1 MRAPSCTTFARRV
14 TRVTMLT
21 ATAATL
27 ALLPLACATPRGG
40 DNGDTSAAAAP
51 GTGGGTPSASGSAS
65 GDVAPATGGN
75 ARITLE
81 LDRTRY
87 APGGTVNLRI
97 VNRDDAGYG
106 FSACQRAVERRR
118 GGEWFTVPE
127 EGRMC
132 TMMLQLVGA
141 RQTAMAE
148 TELPSPLE
156 AGEYRIAI
164 TFSREE
170 GPAPGRDVPAPAATP
185 SRIASAPFRVE

>member
-1 MRAPSCTTFARRV
+1 MRAPSHFSVARHV

-21 ATAATL
+21 ASLACAAL
-27 ALLPLACATPRGG
+27 VSACATPRGG
-40 DNGDTSAAAAP
+40 DNGVDSAAATP
-51 GTGGGTPSASGSAS
+51 GGTPGAAAGPTTGA
-65 GDVAPATGGN
+65 VAPATGGN

-87 APGGTVNLRI
+87 AAGGTVNLRI
-97 VNRDDAGYG
+97 VNQDDAGYG

-127 EGRMC
+127 EGRVC

-141 RQTAMAE
+141 RQTVMAE
-148 TELPSPLE
+148 TELPSPLD
-156 AGEYRIAI
+156 AGEYRIVI

-170 GPAPGRDVPAPAATP
+170 GPAPGRDVPAPPATP